1 MGKWINTPSCTQRP
15 DYVRAKTQK
24 CEKKMDLRLREI
36 TWIRLLSLLVWTILV
51 MMKRG
56 ICQLIELFEARVFDI
71 SDRIPRERNHGRE
84 TKGRTLMPPLSDE
97 IVLERI
103 WPLLHRKVN
112 ISLLWR
118 LRRVNKAWREKVG
131 GTVEWAALEMVR
143 VDSPG
148 FLKQIAER
156 CEPRPSLRERVEWEL
171 EAFIV
176 LLSERIV
183 DYSEQMELSQSRVES
198 FNPVE
203 GEGERRAVRR
213 SVSKPKVEK
222 LSSGSRGSGSRIRG
236 NRYSSSASFVSVHV
250 GKFQGRQWRE
260 IGWSEEEEWEA
271 YASSTDESMKVYY
284 PRHQIKVR

>member
-1 MGKWINTPSCTQRP
+1 M
-15 DYVRAKTQK
+15 
-24 CEKKMDLRLREI
+24 
-36 TWIRLLSLLVWTILV
+36 

-56 ICQLIELFEARVFDI
+56 ISQLIELVEARVFDV
-71 SDRIPRERNHGRE
+71 SDMIPRERNHGRE
-84 TKGRTLMPPLSDE
+84 TEGRTLMPPLSDE
-97 IVLERI
+97 LVLERI

-148 FLKQIAER
+148 FLKQIADR

-171 EAFIV
+171 ESFIV

-183 DYSEQMELSQSRVES
+183 SYSEQTELSQSGVEN
-198 FNPVE
+198 FKPVE
-203 GEGERRAVRR
+203 GEGKRRAARR
-213 SVSKPKVEK
+213 SVSKPKVER
-222 LSSGSRGSGSRIRG
+222 LSSGGRGSGSRISG
-236 NRYSSSASFVSVHV
+236 NRYSSSASSVSVPV
-250 GKFQGRQWRE
+250 GEFPSRQWRE

-271 YASSTDESMKVYY
+271 YASSTDESMRVYY
-284 PRHQIKVR
+284 PRHQIRVR